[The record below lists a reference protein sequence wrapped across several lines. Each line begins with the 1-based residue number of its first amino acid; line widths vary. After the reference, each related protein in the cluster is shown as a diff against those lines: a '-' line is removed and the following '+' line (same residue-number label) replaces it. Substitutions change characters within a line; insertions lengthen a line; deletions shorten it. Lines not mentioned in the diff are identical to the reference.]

1 MKYISKILATP
12 FLLITQCTSFSP
24 VTHRPATLHPI
35 TTSTT
40 QLHSLKPAA
49 LPLMDSGKAL
59 ARSGELL
66 IDATSTPKLD
76 NYGGGLSSAGASIR
90 NAGDCIAQAAASCRF
105 KTASELVSDEIRE
118 AATCLIEAVVHL
130 KKAADDA
137 QVDELLEL
145 KGCIVNNMMPHMVT
159 SGKSLEMAGA
169 GIMKREK
176 LVDIGQHLV
185 DAAGDLELLA
195 LGIQKIDG
203 ELEETKVS
211 GQRMMYASEKMKEA
225 GNNLMG
231 IMPEVKKGKSWLKG

>member
-1 MKYISKILATP
+1 M
-12 FLLITQCTSFSP
+12 
-24 VTHRPATLHPI
+24 
-35 TTSTT
+35 
-40 QLHSLKPAA
+40 
-49 LPLMDSGKAL
+49 
-59 ARSGELL
+59 E
-66 IDATSTPKLD
+66 
-76 NYGGGLSSAGASIR
+76 
-90 NAGDCIAQAAASCRF
+90 
-105 KTASELVSDEIRE
+105 
-118 AATCLIEAVVHL
+118 HL

-145 KGCIVNNMMPHMVT
+145 KGCIVNNMMPYMVT
-159 SGKSLEMAGA
+159 SGVSLEKAGA

-211 GQRMMYASEKMKEA
+211 GQRMMYASVKMKEA

-231 IMPEVKKGKSWLKG
+231 IKPEVKQGKSWLKG